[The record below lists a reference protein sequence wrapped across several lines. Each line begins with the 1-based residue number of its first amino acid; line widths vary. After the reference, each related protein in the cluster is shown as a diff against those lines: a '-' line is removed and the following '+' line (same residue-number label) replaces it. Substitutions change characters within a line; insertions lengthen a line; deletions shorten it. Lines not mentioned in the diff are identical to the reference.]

1 MVSTKSFPWI
11 SLSLLFASYST
22 FSWFLYNATVNW
34 LIWAL
39 VIVLSLFEAL
49 LLTTF
54 TDGLKSIIDS
64 WLQSDLG
71 YFTSVIIGALLL
83 AVALV
88 WINLFGYVLVLL
100 ASEMLAR
107 LDLQNF
113 GCNRFQSL
121 LILTGISLLGLFLGQ
136 SISRVL

>member
-1 MVSTKSFPWI
+1 MSTKSFPWI

-121 LILTGISLLGLFLGQ
+121 LVLTGISLLGLFLGQ

>member
-1 MVSTKSFPWI
+1 MSTKSFPWI